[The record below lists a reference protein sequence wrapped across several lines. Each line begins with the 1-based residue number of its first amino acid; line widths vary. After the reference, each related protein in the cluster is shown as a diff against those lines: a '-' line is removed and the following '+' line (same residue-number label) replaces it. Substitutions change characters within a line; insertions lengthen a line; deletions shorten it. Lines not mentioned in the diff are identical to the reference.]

1 MGLNEIL
8 EWNIKIIGLAKATID
23 ENIIGGAA
31 KCEIIFGWQ

>member
-23 ENIIGGAA
+23 ENITGAP
-31 KCEIIFGWQ
+31 KT